1 MRGLEKKKKDTYNG
15 IQLMEDIRKGIFK
28 SFFYNLAIQISMQ
41 SFQHFWIKGFST
53 FKNKTKQEK
62 HVCA

>member
-1 MRGLEKKKKDTYNG
+1 
-15 IQLMEDIRKGIFK
+15 MEDIGKGIFK

-62 HVCA
+62 HVGA